1 MMMTV
6 GQKLRQLRKQKKLS
20 LMEVARASG
29 LAIGTLSR
37 LERDLGETK
46 MPTYQRL
53 CEVYGITLSELCQ
66 DVQLY
71 KANGKGA
78 EVPRPVT
85 LSSPAVQRFTYNEKA
100 TAILLAQQVMDNPML
115 PQLVILQSGGKTA
128 QEQTRLGCS
137 KWLFVLEGAI
147 EVKVGEST
155 TPLRRYDTLMFK
167 AHVPHQLSNRG
178 KTVAKCISVTSPV
191 GL

>member
-1 MMMTV
+1 MTLTL
-6 GQKLRQLRKQKKLS
+6 GQKLRDLRKQKKLS
-20 LMEVARASG
+20 LQTVAQASG

-37 LERDLGETK
+37 LERDQGQTK
-46 MPTYQRL
+46 MPTYQKL

-71 KANGKGA
+71 KENGKSA
-78 EVPRPVT
+78 EVASPVAPT
-85 LSSPAVQRFTYNEKA
+85 SPSVQRFAYNEKA

-115 PQLVILQSGGKTA
+115 PQMVILQPGGKTH
-128 QEQTRLGCS
+128 QEQTRPGCF
-137 KWLFVLEGAI
+137 KWLFVLEGKI
-147 EVKVGEST
+147 EVKVGSST
-155 TPLRRYDTLMFK
+155 TLLKRYDTLMFK
-167 AHVPHQLSNRG
+167 AHVPHQLGNAG

>member
-1 MMMTV
+1 MTMTL

-20 LMEVARASG
+20 LEEVAKASH

-37 LERDLGETK
+37 LERDQGQTK
-46 MPTYQRL
+46 LPTYQKL

-71 KANGKGA
+71 KENGKTT
-78 EVPRPVT
+78 EVPGPLT
-85 LSSPAVQRFTYNEKA
+85 PSSPAVQRFAYNAKA

-115 PQLVILQSGGKTA
+115 PQLIILQPGGKTH

-137 KWLFVLEGAI
+137 KWLFVLEGKI
-147 EVKVGEST
+147 EVTVGGST
-155 TPLRRYDTLMFK
+155 TPLKRYDTLMFK
-167 AHVPHQLSNRG
+167 AHVPHQLGNAG

>member
-1 MMMTV
+1 MMMTL

-20 LMEVARASG
+20 LMKVATASS

-37 LERDLGETK
+37 LERDMGETK
-46 MPTYQRL
+46 MPTYQKL

-71 KANGKGA
+71 KADGKGT
-78 EVPRPVT
+78 EVPSPVAP
-85 LSSPAVQRFTYNEKA
+85 SSPAVQRFTYNEKA
-100 TAILLAQQVMDNPML
+100 TAILLAQQVTDNPML
-115 PQLVILQSGGKTA
+115 PQLIILQSGGKTH
-128 QEQTRLGCS
+128 QEQTRPGCS